1 MVHLAKLVI
10 DAACVF

>member
-1 MVHLAKLVI
+1 MSGGLA